1 MADLITDTEL
11 KVYLQIPADE
21 AQHKELLGKLI
32 TMGSDF
38 VQKFC
43 GRLFKE
49 EELTETL
56 DGNGLGEI
64 LLSEMDVNSITSLTI
79 EGTAILA
86 ANFELYSDE
95 GSIKL
100 TDGSVFTSGSHN
112 VVVTYKAGTQEV
124 PEEIKFVL
132 LEICARKFKEI
143 DSSRQGVRSES
154 MGDQS
159 ISFSDALLT
168 AEVKGILQRYRKRES
183 V

>member
-11 KVYLQIPADE
+11 KIYLQIPADDQ
-21 AQHKELLGKLI
+21 QHKELLKKLI
-32 TMGSDF
+32 SVGSGY
-38 VQKFC
+38 VQGFC

-56 DGNGLGEI
+56 DGNGHTEI
-64 LLSEMDVNSITSLTI
+64 LLSEMDVNSITTLTI
-79 EGTAILA
+79 DGTAILA
-86 ANFELYSDE
+86 ADYELYPDE

-100 TDGSVFTSGSHN
+100 MDGSVFTSGSHN

-143 DSSRQGVRSES
+143 DRNRQGVRSES
-154 MGDQS
+154 FGDQS
-159 ISFSDALLT
+159 VSFSDSLIT
-168 AEVKGILQRYRKRES
+168 EEIKGILQRHRRRGS